1 MTPKKAPTSAPGGAG
16 RSFLPAP
23 RILAMIMGVSLLVLG
38 LAGLAFHLL
47 DLPGWILGEHIGI
60 DVFHL
65 VMAVL
70 ALGAARS
77 ARAAKGFG
85 GFALVVFIVAA
96 VIAAAAPMIAHEE
109 HAVAGL
115 PTWLTENAFGFSGV
129 NYIVFFLMAL
139 WGLLL
144 ACIAVDID
152 PWGSGDAHASL
163 RAMPDRENVIESDR
177 RALEQPAPAD

>member
-1 MTPKKAPTSAPGGAG
+1 MTPKNASGKAG

-23 RILAMIMGVSLLVLG
+23 RILALIMGVSLLVLG
-38 LAGLAFHLL
+38 VAGLAFHLL

-70 ALGAARS
+70 ALGAGRS
-77 ARAAKGFG
+77 ARTANGFG

-96 VIAAAAPMIAHEE
+96 VVAAASPMLAHEE

-115 PTWLTENAFGFSGV
+115 PAWLTENALGFSGV

-144 ACIAVDID
+144 ATTAVDVD

-163 RAMPDRENVIESDR
+163 RAMPDRENLIETDR

>member
-1 MTPKKAPTSAPGGAG
+1 MTPKKAPGTTGH
-16 RSFLPAP
+16 SFLPAP
-23 RILAMIMGVSLLVLG
+23 RVLALIMGVSLLVLG
-38 LAGLAFHLL
+38 IAGLAFHQL

-70 ALGAARS
+70 AIGAARS
-77 ARAAKGFG
+77 PRSAKGFG

-96 VIAAAAPMIAHEE
+96 VVAAAAPMLAHEE
-109 HAVAGL
+109 QAVAGL
-115 PTWLTENAFGFSGV
+115 PTWLTENTIGFSGV

-144 ACIAVDID
+144 ALTSVDVD

-163 RAMPDRENVIESDR
+163 RAMPDREILIESDR
-177 RALEQPAPAD
+177 RAVGQAASAD